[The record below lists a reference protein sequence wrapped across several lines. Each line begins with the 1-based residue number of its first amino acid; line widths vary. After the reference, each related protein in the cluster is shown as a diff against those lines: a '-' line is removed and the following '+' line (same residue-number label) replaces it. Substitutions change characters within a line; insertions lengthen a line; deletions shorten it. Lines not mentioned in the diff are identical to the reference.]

1 MQTKPP
7 PENTATKDKLPDP
20 SQIPVKDLEILPD
33 SETLDKVTT
42 LEGDIAEVSLDYT
55 LTEEG
60 EGDNISGNKELRDD
74 AEHEDENNSKRL
86 KQPLN
91 PDAPE

>member
-1 MQTKPP
+1 
-7 PENTATKDKLPDP
+7 
-20 SQIPVKDLEILPD
+20 VKDPEILPD
-33 SETLDKVTT
+33 SETPNKVTT
-42 LEGDIAEVSLDYT
+42 PKGDVAEVSLDYT

-60 EGDNISGNKELRDD
+60 EGDNISGNKELRDE

-86 KQPLN
+86 KQALN

>member
-1 MQTKPP
+1 M
-7 PENTATKDKLPDP
+7 
-20 SQIPVKDLEILPD
+20 KDLEILSD
-33 SETLDKVTT
+33 SETPDKVATQ
-42 LEGDIAEVSLDYT
+42 EGDIVEVSLDYT

-60 EGDNISGNKELRDD
+60 EGDNISGNKELRDE

-91 PDAPE
+91 PDASE